1 MNEMIMNQLIEGKNN
16 EKYMDLLCKEG
27 TDSILQYILIQSML
41 MNEKESLWVKS
52 IQSRMEREMI
62 QQYGCNRVYR
72 SLSIR

>member
-1 MNEMIMNQLIEGKNN
+1 
-16 EKYMDLLCKEG
+16 MDLLCKEG

-41 MNEKESLWVKS
+41 MNENESLWMKS

-62 QQYGCNRVYR
+62 QRYGCNRVYN